1 MNRRRF
7 ALLALAVVLVFAGG
21 MVSSYVFMAR
31 ATSAQE
37 EKKEKDTMFVRLT
50 IAPIKSDKMNDLAK
64 IYKESIVPAAKAQ
77 EGYQGAY
84 LLTNKKTNKAIS
96 VTVWNSEKDAIA
108 NEESGYYKE
117 QVAKAIPCFSGAPV
131 REGYE
136 ISVSDAP
143 VKKKP

>member
-1 MNRRRF
+1 MNRKRTL
-7 ALLALAVVLVFAGG
+7 LLALTIAVVLIGG

-31 ATSAQE
+31 AASAQE

-50 IAPIKSDKMNDLAK
+50 IAPIKDGKMDELAK

-84 LLTNKKTNKAIS
+84 LLTNKETDKAIS
-96 VTVWNSEKDAIA
+96 VTIWNSEKDAIA

-131 REGYE
+131 REGYV

-143 VKKKP
+143 VEEKP